1 MDSQE
6 TKKAR
11 QNWGS
16 RLGVILAVAGSAIG
30 LGNFLRFP
38 VQAVQNGGGAFMIPY
53 FVALVLVGLP
63 LVWVE
68 WTAGRF
74 GGGFGHGTAPGIFH
88 SMANKNRFVKYFGV
102 IGVFGPLVILIYYT
116 YIESWL
122 LGFSFFALM
131 PSYGEAVARGEVA
144 EFFNGYLGLA
154 KNDYFGG
161 LAPAYIFF
169 LITFA
174 LNFTIIWFGI
184 KGGIEKVSK
193 IAMPL
198 LFLLG
203 IALTVR
209 VMTLGAPKN
218 PDWSIGAGFNYLWSP
233 DFSKLGDPKVWLAA
247 TGQVLFTLSVGI
259 GVILT
264 YASYL
269 RKEDDVVLSGL
280 TSAATNEFAEVVLGA
295 SIIIPVAY
303 AFFGPEQIAKIA
315 GGGSFSLGFVTM
327 PNIFGQMAGGAVF
340 AFIWF
345 LLLFV
350 AGVTSSIS
358 LLQTP
363 IAFFEDEFDM
373 SRGRTVAILG
383 IVTFVLCQPGIFF
396 LSKGVVDELDFWGG
410 TFSLVLFA
418 TVEVLLFGWVFGMD
432 KAWDEVHK
440 GAQMEVPRCFKF
452 IIKYVTPAFLIL
464 IIAGW
469 ARQEWLP
476 VIMMRNVPPENKAYV
491 LAVRVGLVALF
502 VLLAILVK
510 IAWRMKRKKGGAV

>member
-1 MDSQE
+1 M
-6 TKKAR
+6 KKTR

-16 RLGVILAVAGSAIG
+16 RLGIILAVAGSAIG

-53 FVALVLVGLP
+53 LIALVLVGLP
-63 LVWVE
+63 LMWVE

-88 SMANKNRFVKYFGV
+88 NMANKNRFVKYFGV
-102 IGVFGPLVILIYYT
+102 IGIFGPLVIFIYYL

-122 LGFSFFALM
+122 LGFTFFSLTPKYA
-131 PSYGEAVARGEVA
+131 EAVAQGKIGD
-144 EFFNGYLGLA
+144 FFSAYIGTA
-154 KNDYFGG
+154 KNEYFSG

-174 LNFTIIWFGI
+174 INFIVIYFGI
-184 KGGIEKVSK
+184 KRGIEKVSK
-193 IAMPL
+193 IAIPL

-209 VMTLGAPKN
+209 VITLGAPKN
-218 PDWSIGAGFNYLWSP
+218 PEWSISAGFNYLWNP
-233 DFSKLGDPKVWLAA
+233 DFSKLLNPKVWLAA
-247 TGQVLFTLSVGI
+247 TGQILFTLSVGI

-269 RKEDDVVLSGL
+269 KEEDDVVLSGT
-280 TSAATNEFAEVVLGA
+280 TSAATNEFAEIILGA

-303 AFFGPEQIAKIA
+303 AFFGPEEITKIA
-315 GGGSFSLGFVTM
+315 GSGSFSLGFVTM
-327 PNIFGQMAGGAVF
+327 PNIFGQMTGGAIF

-345 LLLFV
+345 LLLFI

-373 SRGRTVAILG
+373 SREKTVSILG
-383 IVTFVLCQPGIFF
+383 AGTFILCQPAIFF

-410 TFSLVLFA
+410 TFALVLFA
-418 TVEVLLFGWVFGMD
+418 TIEVILFAWVFGIEN
-432 KAWDEVHK
+432 AWDEVHK
-440 GAQMEVPRCFKF
+440 GAQMRVPRCFKF
-452 IIKYVTPAFLIL
+452 IIKYITPAFLTLVMAFWIK
-464 IIAGW
+464 
-469 ARQEWLP
+469 QEWLS
-476 VIMMRNVPPENKAYV
+476 VIMMRGVSSENKPYI
-491 LAVRVGLVALF
+491 LATRGGLVAIFILIA
-502 VLLAILVK
+502 LLVK
-510 IAWRMKRKKGGAV
+510 LAWRRKKKERTQ